1 MNLLIPCWYSEI
13 NFWVFKTPTLRVVA
27 IILRIPWFKGH
38 LKKGSLKKPYIYIYL
53 CVFWSIL
60 CIVMYHIVCMNIL
73 YIHKN
78 WNRQYWFPLEIYL
91 WFVCKWKVSS
101 SKALWFTLA
110 FCCKWKPCPSNLRP
124 GCTRRVCFGRWG
136 RSESA
141 PTSAPWMRSG
151 QETVFCWVQVQYP
164 EPNQYLFTV

>member
-1 MNLLIPCWYSEI
+1 M
-13 NFWVFKTPTLRVVA
+13 A
-27 IILRIPWFKGH
+27 IILESLDLKVT
-38 LKKGSLKKPYIYIYL
+38 LKKVPSKNHISIYIY
-53 CVFWSIL
+53 VYSDQRL

-78 WNRQYWFPLEIYL
+78 WNRQYWFTLEIYL

-101 SKALWFTLA
+101 SKALWFTVA

-124 GCTRRVCFGRWG
+124 GCMRRVCFGRWG

-151 QETVFCWVQVQYP
+151 QETVFCWV
-164 EPNQYLFTV
+164 